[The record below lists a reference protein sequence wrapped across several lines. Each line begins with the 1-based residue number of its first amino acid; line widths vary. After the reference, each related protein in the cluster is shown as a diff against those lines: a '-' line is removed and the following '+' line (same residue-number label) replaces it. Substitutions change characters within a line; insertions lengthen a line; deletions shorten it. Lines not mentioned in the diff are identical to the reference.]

1 MMTTTTLESRYAEV
15 RQRVADAAVRAGRN
29 PDDVI
34 LVAVTKSAEPDQ
46 IRTLLH
52 MGHRDLGENRIQQ
65 LVQRAS
71 MIEELLARRR
81 ALPNTPSSRS
91 DNGHATPSSPHA
103 GPPDTVRWH
112 MIGHLQRNKARKAVE
127 FCRLIHSVDSLRLAE
142 EIQQAAVRREQ
153 MVDVLIQVNC
163 SGEPN
168 KFGCIMPAARHLAE
182 QIGTMSFVN
191 VRGLMTMAEET
202 QDTDKIRRAFSL
214 CRELFEDIALDP
226 PGQHFNI
233 LSMGMSGDF
242 ELAIEHGS
250 NMVRVGSAI
259 FGEPSED
266 QSEEHHAHHPDDGD
280 SAEDADSDD

>member
-1 MMTTTTLESRYAEV
+1 MMTTTTLEARYTEV

-29 PDDVI
+29 PEDVI

-81 ALPNTPSSRS
+81 ALPSTPSSRS
-91 DNGHATPSSPHA
+91 GNGHTPPP

-168 KFGCIMPAARHLAE
+168 KFGCLMPAARHLAE

-202 QDTDKIRRAFSL
+202 HDTDKIRRAFSR
-214 CRELFEDIALDP
+214 CRELFEDISLDP

-233 LSMGMSGDF
+233 LSMGMSNDF
-242 ELAIEHGS
+242 ELAIEQGA

-259 FGEPSED
+259 FGEPSEHPED
-266 QSEEHHAHHPDDGD
+266 HHAHQLDDREPPD
-280 SAEDADSDD
+280 DADSDE